1 MVTPPVR
8 RAAVDT
14 LEAEKDCSERRAC
27 SLVGIARSTARYT
40 PQPVSE
46 EEKRLKGRIRKLAN
60 RHKRYGY
67 LRITELLR
75 REKKVV
81 NDKRVHRIWKE
92 EGLQVPRRKAR
103 KRFRGPKGEI
113 LKKAEHKDHVWC
125 YDIVEDRTV
134 HGGKIRFLTVVDEY
148 TRESPAIHAGRSICA
163 NDVVDVLDW
172 LFMTRGVP
180 EYIRSD
186 NGTEFI
192 AKAVRGWLEG
202 KSGTIYIEPGSP
214 WENPY
219 IESFNGKFRD
229 ECLNMNLFESVRD
242 AQEIAEAW
250 RREYNRYRPHSALG
264 YETPAV
270 FAARAASSVS
280 PTASLR
286 LQHENYTKQLDPL
299 ISTGT

>member
-1 MVTPPVR
+1 VTPPVR

-14 LEAEKDCSERRAC
+14 LEAEQDCSERHAC
-27 SLVGIARSTARYT
+27 GLVGIARSTARYA
-40 PQPVSE
+40 PEPESE
-46 EEKRLKGRIRKLAN
+46 EEKELRARIQGLAH

-75 REKKVV
+75 RENTAV
-81 NDKRVHRIWKE
+81 NEKHVHRIWKE

-103 KRFRGPKGEI
+103 KRFRGPKGEV
-113 LKKAEHKDHVWC
+113 LCRAAHKDHVWS
-125 YDIVEDRTV
+125 YDIIEDRTV
-134 HGGKIRFLTVVDEY
+134 YGGKIRFLTVVDEY
-148 TRESPAIHAGRSICA
+148 TRECLAIRAGRSIGA
-163 NDVVDVLDW
+163 KDVLDVLDW

-180 EYIRSD
+180 GHIRSD
-186 NGTEFI
+186 NGPEFI

-202 KSGTIYIEPGSP
+202 KSDTIYIEPGSP

-229 ECLNMNLFESVRD
+229 ECLNMNLFMSVRD
-242 AQEIAEAW
+242 GEEIAEAW
-250 RREYNRYRPHSALG
+250 RQEYNRYRPHSALG
-264 YETPAV
+264 YETPAA
-270 FAARAASSVS
+270 FAARAVSSVQ

-286 LQHENYTKQLDPL
+286 LQHKNYTKQLDPL